1 MTKQRASRFSIVPA
15 RAVED
20 RRLSNAAFRVLAAL
34 GTFSDKEGWCWP
46 SMVTLAEMLNT
57 SRQAPQRQIRKLSKL
72 GYIEKSRQHR
82 ADGGN
87 TSNRYRLLFDRA
99 LFQKQTEIEEGQHS
113 VAGGGNTALR
123 GGQADVAGGAT
134 SEVATILKNAPDEPS
149 ILDESTAEGNF
160 EEFWLKYP
168 KRNPHPNPKKPAKLK
183 FLAAVKRGVDVESI
197 IHGCES
203 YAAYVT
209 REGKEPNFIAQAVTW
224 LSQERWTDNHKP
236 LDPAQRE
243 IGPI

>member
-57 SRQAPQRQIRKLSKL
+57 SRQAPQRQIRKLCKL

-99 LFQKQTEIEEGQHS
+99 LFQKQTEIEGGQHG
-113 VAGGGNTALR
+113 VAWGGNTALQ
-123 GGQADVAGGAT
+123 GGQPDVAGGAT
-134 SEVATILKNAPDEPS
+134 SEVATILKNAPYEPS
-149 ILDESTAEGNF
+149 ILDESTAEDKF
-160 EEFWLKYP
+160 EEFWRKYP
-168 KRNPHPNPKKPAKLK
+168 KRKPHGDPKKPAKLK
-183 FLAAVKRGVDVESI
+183 FMAALKRGVNVETI
-197 IHGCES
+197 IRGCEN
-203 YAAYVT
+203 YAAYVI
-209 REGKEPNFIAQAVTW
+209 REGEAPRFIAQAKTW
-224 LSQERWTDNHKP
+224 LDQERWGEDHEP
-236 LDPAQRE
+236 LEPEHAVL
-243 IGPI
+243 GPI